1 MQMKKDASEEA
12 LAGSLKMAASEAAE
26 WKQKSNVG
34 DIEAWDYSKE
44 DTPYYVTSAK
54 SKLVREAKENR
65 QITPSEVVLKI
76 FHALVYLALIGEM
89 IALAFICIQ
98 NQSLILYNLSDLKW
112 IWIGVAGVLL
122 LDSLLVNLF
131 FEMHPGL
138 CVVAVVLPFLYPAL
152 RSNCVGAKH
161 GIGTLTSFVYF
172 LSLCFTLGC
181 VWTAYVNYGNLLTM
195 EDRTLQSR
203 IVNALD
209 MQLGN
214 GKNLGEFL
222 KKKMDD
228 EKISFQEDYSGSFLR
243 VEGKGEVYLQ
253 DDGFVNR
260 MTKDVPTVLLFQI
273 VDGRTLKL
281 SEVTIRD
288 EELTEAGLKNY
299 WEWVTKY

>member
-1 MQMKKDASEEA
+1 
-12 LAGSLKMAASEAAE
+12 MAASEAAE

-54 SKLVREAKENR
+54 SKLVREAKESR

-76 FHALVYLALIGEM
+76 FHVLVYLALIGEM

-122 LDSLLVNLF
+122 LDSVLVNLF

-152 RSNCVGAKH
+152 RSNCVGGKH

-181 VWTAYVNYGNLLTM
+181 VWTAYVNYGNLLIM

-228 EKISFQEDYSGSFLR
+228 EKISLQEDYSGSYLR

-260 MTKDVPTVLLFQI
+260 MTKDVSTVLLFQI

-288 EELTEAGLKNY
+288 EELTEAGVKNY

>member
-1 MQMKKDASEEA
+1 
-12 LAGSLKMAASEAAE
+12 MAASEAAE

-54 SKLVREAKENR
+54 SKLVREAKESR

-76 FHALVYLALIGEM
+76 FHVLVYLALIGEM

-122 LDSLLVNLF
+122 LDSVLVNLF

-152 RSNCVGAKH
+152 RSNCVGGKH
-161 GIGTLTSFVYF
+161 GIGNLTSFVYF

-260 MTKDVPTVLLFQI
+260 MTKDVSTVLLFQI

-288 EELTEAGLKNY
+288 EELTEAGVKNY

>member
-1 MQMKKDASEEA
+1 MKKDASEEA

-54 SKLVREAKENR
+54 SKLVREAKESR

-76 FHALVYLALIGEM
+76 FHVLVYLALIGEM

-122 LDSLLVNLF
+122 LDSVLVNLF

-152 RSNCVGAKH
+152 RSNCVGGKH

-203 IVNALD
+203 IINALD
-209 MQLGN
+209 MQFGN

-281 SEVTIRD
+281 SEVAIRD
-288 EELTEAGLKNY
+288 EELTEAGVKNY

>member
-1 MQMKKDASEEA
+1 MKKDASEEA

-54 SKLVREAKENR
+54 SKLVREAKESR

-76 FHALVYLALIGEM
+76 FRVLVYLALIGEM

-122 LDSLLVNLF
+122 LDSVLVNLF

-152 RSNCVGAKH
+152 RSNCVGGKH

-228 EKISFQEDYSGSFLR
+228 EKISFQEDYSGSYLR

-288 EELTEAGLKNY
+288 EELTEAGVKNY

>member
-76 FHALVYLALIGEM
+76 FHVLVYLALIGEM

-122 LDSLLVNLF
+122 LDSVLVNLF

-152 RSNCVGAKH
+152 RSNCVGGKH

-228 EKISFQEDYSGSFLR
+228 EKISFQEDYSGSYLR